1 MRHQVSRNHS
11 VLPCQQIG
19 YTLIELMVVMT
30 LAIILMSLAVPA
42 MTGML
47 NTQRVTSLTNSFLAS
62 LNLARNEAI
71 KRNSRAVVCKS
82 VDGLS
87 CTASGGWEQ
96 GWIVFHD
103 VNNNAALD
111 ADEQVIEQQGAV
123 AAGLG
128 LTGNMQVANYVS
140 YSASGSAKLTTGA
153 FQVGTFTLCLDP
165 VSSSDVRQI
174 ILSNTGRARL
184 KKGTASN
191 CS

>member
-1 MRHQVSRNHS
+1 MRNRISRSYS
-11 VLPCQQIG
+11 VLPCLQTG
-19 YTLIELMVVMT
+19 YSLIELLVVMT
-30 LAIILMSLAVPA
+30 LAVILMSLAVPA

-71 KRNSRAVVCKS
+71 KRNARAVVCKS
-82 VDGLS
+82 ADGLS
-87 CTASGGWEQ
+87 CVVNGGWEQ

-128 LTGNMQVANYVS
+128 FSGNTQVVNYVS

-153 FQVGTFTLCLDP
+153 FQIGTFTLCLDP